1 MSKIAPKI
9 TLTEKQKTILTM
21 MATSRSLSK
30 SLILRA
36 QIIIHASNGMQNKEI
51 GSKVS
56 LNRLNVGLWRR
67 RWAQAESILLE
78 IEEKEGDNYKY
89 KQKIREIFTDCVR
102 PGAPAT
108 FTAEQICQILS
119 VACEKPEDSGLPL
132 SHWSRPALRAELI
145 KRGIVETISVAHLG
159 NFLKS
164 RGY

>member
-51 GSKVS
+51 SSKVF

-67 RWAQAESILLE
+67 R
-78 IEEKEGDNYKY
+78 
-89 KQKIREIFTDCVR
+89 
-102 PGAPAT
+102 
-108 FTAEQICQILS
+108 
-119 VACEKPEDSGLPL
+119 
-132 SHWSRPALRAELI
+132 
-145 KRGIVETISVAHLG
+145 
-159 NFLKS
+159 
-164 RGY
+164 

>member
-51 GSKVS
+51 SSKVF

-67 RWAQAESILLE
+67 RWAQAQSILLE

-89 KQKIREIFTDCVR
+89 KQKM
-102 PGAPAT
+102 
-108 FTAEQICQILS
+108 
-119 VACEKPEDSGLPL
+119 
-132 SHWSRPALRAELI
+132 
-145 KRGIVETISVAHLG
+145 
-159 NFLKS
+159 
-164 RGY
+164 